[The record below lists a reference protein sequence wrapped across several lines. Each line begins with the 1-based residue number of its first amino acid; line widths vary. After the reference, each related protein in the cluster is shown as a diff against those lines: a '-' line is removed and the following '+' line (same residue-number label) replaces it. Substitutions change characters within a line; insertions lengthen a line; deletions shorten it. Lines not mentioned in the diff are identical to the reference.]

1 MIKDLRLLAI
11 HAEGLP
17 DGGHLPLGV
26 EVKAF
31 VDLCAA
37 SLELR
42 LAQQQIKWR
51 YFGSIHVQSE
61 WTWKL
66 IVLGPASVDLVGQL
80 DITILG

>member
-1 MIKDLRLLAI
+1 VIKDLRLLAI

-42 LAQQQIKWR
+42 LAQQ
-51 YFGSIHVQSE
+51 
-61 WTWKL
+61 
-66 IVLGPASVDLVGQL
+66 
-80 DITILG
+80 